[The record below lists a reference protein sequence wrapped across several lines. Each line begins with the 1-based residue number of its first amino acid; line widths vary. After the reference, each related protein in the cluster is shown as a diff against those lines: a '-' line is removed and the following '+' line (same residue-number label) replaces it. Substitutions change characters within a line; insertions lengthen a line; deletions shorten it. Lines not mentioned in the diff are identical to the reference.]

1 MIVTRPPLGWNTWNT
16 FGANIS
22 EELIMQSADAMVRE
36 GLLDAGYEYVVI
48 DDIWA
53 LKERDKNGRLV
64 PDPEKFPHGMKYL
77 SDYIHS
83 KGLKFGMYSSAGYQT
98 CAGYP
103 ASFEYEWT
111 DAASFAEWGV
121 DYLKYDYCYH
131 PTNVRPDILYKRM
144 ALALANSG
152 RDIVFSACSWGVD
165 NTRQW
170 IKETGAHLWRSTGD
184 IYDGWPNIKMLAHK
198 EMQEMEYNGCG
209 CFNDMDML
217 VVGMNGCGNVGV
229 GGCTFEEYKTHFSF
243 WAFMG
248 SPLMIGCDIRNMTD
262 ETKKIL
268 TNKEVL
274 RVDQDAA
281 YRQPFFLNSMPYE
294 PNKERGPGEAFWSYY
309 PIESPIMARF
319 LDDGEIALGFFN
331 FSDDKRTGWFTLDNL
346 ELPITA
352 GKTIEATDLWTG
364 DVWRPEGGV
373 FKFDWLEGHSC
384 QIFRAKIVDMK

>member
-16 FGANIS
+16 FAADIN
-22 EELIMQSADAMVRE
+22 EELIMQSADAMVNE

-53 LKERDKNGRLV
+53 LKERDENGRLV

-83 KGLKFGMYSSAGYQT
+83 KGLKFGMYSCAGYQT

-103 ASFEYEWT
+103 ASFEYEWI

-131 PTNVRPDILYKRM
+131 PTNVRGDILYKRM
-144 ALALANSG
+144 ALALANCG
-152 RDIVFSACSWGVD
+152 RDIVFSACSWGAD

-184 IYDGWPNIKMLAHK
+184 IFDAWPNIKMLAKK
-198 EMQEMEYNGCG
+198 EMQEMEYNGNG

-217 VVGMNGCGNVGV
+217 VVGMNGKGNVGV
-229 GGCTFEEYKTHFSF
+229 GGCTFEEYKTHFSI
-243 WAFMG
+243 WALMG

-262 ETKKIL
+262 ETKRIL
-268 TNKEVL
+268 MNREVL
-274 RVDQDAA
+274 RINQDEA

-294 PNKERGPGEAFWSYY
+294 PKTDRGPGDPFWNLY
-309 PIESPIMARF
+309 PLDSPIMARF
-319 LDDGEIALGFFN
+319 LADGEIAFGFFN
-331 FSDDKRTGWFTLDNL
+331 LGDDKRTNWFTLDNL
-346 ELPITA
+346 GLPITS
-352 GKTIEATDLWTG
+352 GKTIEATDVWTG
-364 DVWRPEGGV
+364 EVRRPEGGV
-373 FKFDWLEGHSC
+373 FKFDWIEGHSC
-384 QIFRAKIVDMK
+384 QMFRAKIVDIK